1 LICVPAEDFDEES
14 EDEENADD
22 QEASDFEFEEMD
34 TKPETDVQNTTDA
47 AHSKTGV
54 NKAEVGKMKGKQEAV
69 LKESPGVKRPAQ
81 VI

>member
-1 LICVPAEDFDEES
+1 LICIPAEDFDES
-14 EDEENADD
+14 GNEENEDD

-47 AHSKTGV
+47 EHLKTGV
-54 NKAEVGKMKGKQEAV
+54 NKAEVGKMKEKQEAV